1 MNISTTVI
9 EITNLTYLYPT
20 GNKALDSLNLS
31 VPRGERIALVGP
43 NGAGKSTFILHLNG
57 ILNGGGHIKVMG
69 MTIEKKNLPK
79 IRQKVGIVFQ
89 DPDHQLF
96 SPTVFDDVA
105 FGPINMGLSEK
116 EVGERVSEALEKV
129 GLRGFEQRLPHRLS
143 FGEKRRV
150 CIASVLSMSPEILVL
165 DEPSSSL
172 DPRSRRELINLL
184 NEFEITQIIATHD
197 LEMALELCKRVVVM
211 DRGTVVADGEIREIL
226 GHEDLMMKH
235 GLEVPHSI
243 RFTHYHTHVHNGADD
258 EHCHYHCHAH
268 PEEHE
273 HKERI

>member
-1 MNISTTVI
+1 METVI
-9 EITNLTYLYPT
+9 EIKELNYLYPT
-20 GNKALDSLNLS
+20 GNKALDSLSLS
-31 VPRGERIALVGP
+31 VLKGERVAIVGP
-43 NGAGKSTFILHLNG
+43 NGAGKSTLILHLNG
-57 ILNGGGHIKVMG
+57 ILNGDGYIRVMG
-69 MTIEKKNLPK
+69 MVMEKVNLPK

-105 FGPINMGLSEK
+105 FGPINMGVSED
-116 EVGERVSEALEKV
+116 EVSRRVSESLEKV
-129 GLRGFEQRLPHRLS
+129 GLSGFEGRLPHRLS

-150 CIASVLSMSPEILVL
+150 SIASVLSMSPEILVL

-172 DPRSRRELINLL
+172 DPRSRRELIALL
-184 NEFEITQIIATHD
+184 KGFEITQVIVTHD

-211 DRGTVVADGEIREIL
+211 DGGAVVADGNITEIL
-226 GHEDLMMKH
+226 GNEALMLEH

-243 RFTHYHTHVHNGADD
+243 RFTHFHTHDHEGEADRHD
-258 EHCHYHCHAH
+258 HPHCHSH
-268 PEEHE
+268 PYPHE

>member
-1 MNISTTVI
+1 MDTVI
-9 EITNLTYLYPT
+9 EIKDLTYLYPT
-20 GNKALDSLNLS
+20 GNKALDNLNLS
-31 VPRGERIALVGP
+31 VSKGERIALVGP

-69 MTIEKKNLPK
+69 MPMEKGNLPR

-116 EVGERVSEALEKV
+116 EVRERVLEALEKV
-129 GLRGFEQRLPHRLS
+129 GLTGFEERLPHRMS

-150 CIASVLSMSPEILVL
+150 SIASVLSMSPEILVL

-184 NEFEITQIIATHD
+184 KGFEITQIIATHD
-197 LEMALELCKRVVVM
+197 LEMALELCDRVVVM
-211 DRGTVVADGEIREIL
+211 DRGTVVADGDIREIL
-226 GHEDLMMKH
+226 GDEGLMLEH

-243 RFTHYHTHVHNGADD
+243 RFTHYHTHDHDGSEG
-258 EHCHYHCHAH
+258 EHCHFHCHPH
-268 PEEHE
+268 PETHE

>member
-1 MNISTTVI
+1 METVI
-9 EITNLTYLYPT
+9 DIKDLTFLYPT
-20 GNKALDSLNLS
+20 GNKALDNLNLTVS
-31 VPRGERIALVGP
+31 RGERIALVGP

-57 ILNGGGHIKVMG
+57 ILDGDGHIKVMG
-69 MTIEKKNLPK
+69 MPMEKGNLPR

-105 FGPINMGLSEK
+105 FGPMNMGLPED
-116 EVGERVSEALEKV
+116 EVRSRVAEALEKV
-129 GLRGFEQRLPHRLS
+129 GLSGFEERLPHRMS

-150 CIASVLSMSPEILVL
+150 SIASVLSMSPEILVL

-172 DPRSRRELINLL
+172 DPRSRRELIDLL

-211 DRGTVVADGEIREIL
+211 DRGTVVADGDIRKIL
-226 GHEDLMMKH
+226 GDEGLMLAH

-243 RFTHYHTHVHNGADD
+243 RFTHYHTHAHDESA
-258 EHCHYHCHAH
+258 EHCHYHCHPH
-268 PEEHE
+268 TEDHE